1 MTREDFI
8 GKTIKDIRTDN
19 TIIGDKFREGFDIN
33 KVDLSDN
40 EKGPYVRW
48 KLEEEGSFAILYSYD
63 TGFVIC
69 FKDEEPTL
77 IFHVY
82 ELQYI
87 NLNAKRG
94 RVTAS
99 GHETTHEYWFDD
111 NEYSRDYTR

>member
-48 KLEEEGSFAILYSYD
+48 KLEEEGSFAILYSCD

-111 NEYSRDYTR
+111 NEYSRSYTR